1 MIILS
6 KLVLNPCKP
15 WHPVLYDSHRALWQL
30 FGDHADRKRD
40 FLYREI
46 APLSYLCLSQRP
58 PKDNKGIW
66 SIISKPFAPK
76 LDHGNRLLFS
86 LRVNAVRKTRD
97 EKGRQLRHDIVQHA
111 RTRLQ
116 AKGVPPEDIPPRPIL
131 AQTEGKAWFLNR
143 QESFGLNLEEETF
156 MIEGSSRHTFYKKNS
171 GKGQLNFL
179 DMRGFARV
187 TDADRLMQTIKKGIG
202 PAKGFGC
209 GLLLIQ
215 RG

>member
-1 MIILS
+1 MILS
-6 KLVLNPCKP
+6 KLVLNARKP
-15 WHPVLYDSHRALWQL
+15 WSSKIYDSHQALWQL
-30 FGDHADRKRD
+30 FDDHPDRKRD
-40 FLYREI
+40 FLFREI
-46 APLSYLCLSQRP
+46 APFSYLCLSQRA
-58 PKDNKGIW
+58 PKDRNGIW
-66 SIISKPFAPK
+66 SITSKPFIPK
-76 LDHGNRLLFS
+76 LACGNRLLFS

-111 RTRLQ
+111 RIKLQ
-116 AKGVPPEDIPPRPIL
+116 AEGIAPEEIPPRPIL

-143 QESFGLNLEEETF
+143 QESFGLAIEEETF
-156 MIEGSSRHTFYKKNS
+156 MVEGISRHTFYKKKT
-171 GKGQLNFL
+171 GKGQLNIL

-187 TDADRLMQTIKKGIG
+187 TDTHRLMQTIEKGIG